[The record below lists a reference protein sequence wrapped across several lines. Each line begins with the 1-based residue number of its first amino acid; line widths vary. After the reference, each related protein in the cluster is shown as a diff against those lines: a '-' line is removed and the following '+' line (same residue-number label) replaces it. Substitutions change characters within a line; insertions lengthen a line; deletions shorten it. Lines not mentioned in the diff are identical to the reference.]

1 MLQIK
6 DSRLHAQEKL
16 KKSPKLQI
24 PIIFYF
30 KNKLIVD
37 QAYNQA

>member
-30 KNKLIVD
+30 KYKLID
-37 QAYNQA
+37 QA